1 MSSQR
6 GSSLIEV
13 VVASAVLTAG
23 ILGVATMFPTAYMTL
38 DRSGEQTAAIVLAE
52 QQVEWL
58 RSQPYA
64 GLTTATTA
72 DNLDGEYTGFVR
84 TTQIQVDTPEAGVT
98 LVKVTVT
105 SPGGYTVRELT
116 SVITD

>member
-23 ILGVATMFPTAYMTL
+23 ILSVATMFPTAYLAL
-38 DRSGEQTAAIVLAE
+38 DRSGEQTAAVVLAE

-58 RSQPYA
+58 RNQPYA

-72 DNLDGEYTGFVR
+72 DSLDGAYTGFVR
-84 TTQIQVDTPEAGVT
+84 TTEIQVDTPEAGVN
-98 LVKVTVT
+98 LVKITVT
-105 SPGGYTVRELT
+105 SPGGYSIKELT
-116 SVITD
+116 SVITK